1 MTRSALLPMRMCV
14 SMLPR
19 QCGMQVAL
27 APAYAGPRTIQF
39 KTGRGGIQ
47 GFIIPGPRVIR
58 ESESMKLTRLRLLGF
73 KSFVEPTDF
82 LIEPGLTGVVGPN
95 GCGKSNLVE
104 ALRWVMGESS
114 HKSMRAASMDDV
126 IFSGNTS
133 RPARNNAEVAM
144 MIDNADRGAPAAF
157 NDTDLLE
164 IARRIERESG
174 SNYRIN
180 GRDVRARD
188 VQILFADASTGARSP
203 ALVHQGRIGEIIQ
216 AKPEQ
221 RRRVLEEAAG
231 ISGLHARR
239 HEAELRLKAAETNL
253 TRVEDVIAQLAG
265 QMEALKKQ
273 ARQAVRYRNVSAQV
287 RKAEAT
293 LYHLRWTAAQ
303 TEVGEAERAK
313 DLAVREV
320 AARTEAE
327 AEASV
332 RQANAAASLPD
343 LRDAEAR
350 AAAALHRLKLALA
363 DLDRE
368 EQRARDRLAE
378 LDKRLVQFGADRE
391 REERLAAEAEEAI
404 ARIAAEEET
413 IRAEAHANAGRRSGV
428 DAKVAEADAAL
439 SAAETVFSELTSK
452 LAALTAERN
461 QLENAVREHANRAAR
476 AESEIAGIERELAS
490 LQAVDGP
497 DLAALA
503 AAVETSQAAVAEAES
518 ATLEA
523 EGAHAEA
530 RRQLEAARAPLAD
543 TERKA
548 QRLETEAKTLSKVL
562 AVETK
567 NLWPPVMDSVAVAKG
582 YEKAL
587 GAALGDELDA
597 PVDPSA
603 PMRWMGAAIDPSD
616 ADLPQGVEPLA
627 KHVEAPPEL
636 ARRLSQIGVV
646 DRAQGA
652 ALVAHLKAGQRL
664 VSLEGDLWRW
674 DGFAAAAHA
683 PTGAARRLAERA
695 RLSDIEAELQIARR
709 EVEAAR
715 AQKEAAEAA
724 LQQAGERE
732 TQART
737 AAREAQRQTN
747 AARDRHEAAEREA
760 SRDAA
765 RLSAL
770 EEARARLTATRDE
783 AATAK
788 TQASDAL
795 AALAPAANLETELAT
810 VREDISGKRAV
821 LADIRAEQ
829 QAIVREAELADRR
842 LKALAAD
849 RSASEQRMQGARG
862 QLVTLEARVAE
873 TQNERTALADAPHAF
888 AERRDALGSEVLLA
902 ETDRQEC
909 ADRLQAAESELAAA
923 DRDARA
929 ALEAASH
936 AREELARSEERFEG
950 AKRRLTD
957 VAREIHDMLE
967 VEPSEVAAMA
977 ELKAEDAVPGLA
989 ETEATLERLRRER
1002 ERLGAVNLRADEEL
1016 QEVEAQHTA
1025 LTTERDDLVEAIKKL
1040 RLGIQSLNREARER
1054 LLTSFEQ
1061 VNKHFQH
1068 LFTQLFGGGTA
1079 ELQLIESED
1088 PLEAG
1093 LEILAKP
1100 PGKKPATLSLL
1111 SGGEQALTAMALIF
1125 AVFLTNPAPICV
1137 LDEVDAPLDD
1147 HNVERFCDL
1156 LDEMTKSTD
1165 TRFVI
1170 ITHNPITMARMNR
1183 LYGVT
1188 MAERG
1193 VSQLVSVDLE
1203 AAVRFLE
1210 AS

>member
-1 MTRSALLPMRMCV
+1 
-14 SMLPR
+14 
-19 QCGMQVAL
+19 
-27 APAYAGPRTIQF
+27 
-39 KTGRGGIQ
+39 
-47 GFIIPGPRVIR
+47 
-58 ESESMKLTRLRLLGF
+58 MKLTRLRLLGF

-114 HKSMRAASMDDV
+114 YKSMRASSMDDV

-144 MIDNADRGAPAAF
+144 TIDNSDRGAPAAF
-157 NDTDLLE
+157 NDTDMLE
-164 IARRIERESG
+164 IARRIEREAG

-253 TRVEDVIAQLAG
+253 LRAEDVIGQLTG
-265 QMEALKKQ
+265 QVEALKKQ
-273 ARQAVRYRNVSAQV
+273 ARQAIRYRTVSAQV
-287 RKAEAT
+287 RKQEAT
-293 LYHLRWTAAQ
+293 LYHLRWTAATIEV
-303 TEVGEAERAK
+303 TEADAAK
-313 DLAVREV
+313 DLCVREV

-327 AEASV
+327 VEASK
-332 RQANAAASLPD
+332 RQANAAASLPE
-343 LRDAEAR
+343 LREAEA
-350 AAAALHRLKLALA
+350 AAGAALHRLNLALA

-368 EQRARDRLAE
+368 EQRAKDRIAE
-378 LDKRLVQFGADRE
+378 LDKRLVQFAADSDRE
-391 REERLAAEAEEAI
+391 RRLAADAEEAI

-428 DAKVAEADAAL
+428 DTKVAEADTAL
-439 SAAETVFSELTSK
+439 NAAEKIFADVTAK

-461 QLENAVREHANRAAR
+461 QLEHAVRDHAARAAR
-476 AESEIAGIERELAS
+476 AETEIAGIERELAG
-490 LQAVDGP
+490 LKGTDGP

-503 AAVETSQAAVAEAES
+503 AAVEAVQQAVAAAETAAVDAEIAHAAARAKLEATRNPLAEAE
-518 ATLEA
+518 
-523 EGAHAEA
+523 
-530 RRQLEAARAPLAD
+530 RRL
-543 TERKA
+543 

-567 NLWPPVMDSVAVAKG
+567 NMWPPVMDHISVAKG

-587 GAALGDELDA
+587 GAALGDDLDA
-597 PVDPSA
+597 PADPSA
-603 PMRWMGAAIDPSD
+603 PMRWMGSAIDP
-616 ADLPQGVEPLA
+616 ADPTLPRGAEPLLTR
-627 KHVEAPPEL
+627 VQAPGEL
-636 ARRLSQIGVV
+636 ARRLNQIGVV
-646 DRAQGA
+646 DKETGPRLAPQ
-652 ALVAHLKAGQRL
+652 LKPGQRL
-664 VSLEGDLWRW
+664 VTLEGDLWRW

-695 RLSDIEAELQIARR
+695 RLADIETELQS
-709 EVEAAR
+709 AR
-715 AQKEAAEAA
+715 AQLDAARQQKDAAEGALRTAAEAETEA
-724 LQQAGERE
+724 RNASRER
-732 TQART
+732 Q
-737 AAREAQRQTN
+737 RELN

-760 SRDAA
+760 NRNAA
-765 RLSAL
+765 RVSAL
-770 EEARARLTATRDE
+770 DEARQRLTATRDE
-783 AATAK
+783 AAEARR
-788 TQASDAL
+788 QAETAL
-795 AALAPAANLETELAT
+795 AALAPAATFEAELAT
-810 VREDISGKRAV
+810 VREDIMGKRAV
-821 LADIRAEQ
+821 LAEVRAEQ

-842 LKALAAD
+842 LKALEAD
-849 RSASEQRMQGARG
+849 RAASVQRQDGARNQIATLEQRMAEAQAAR
-862 QLVTLEARVAE
+862 TELE
-873 TQNERTALADAPHAF
+873 NAPQVF
-888 AERRDALGSEVLLA
+888 AEKRGALLSEVQLA
-902 ETDRQEC
+902 EADRRAC
-909 ADRLQAAESELAAA
+909 ADRLQAAENAQAEA

-936 AREELARSEERFEG
+936 AREELARTEERHEG
-950 AKRRLTD
+950 AKRRLAD
-957 VAREIHDMLE
+957 IAREIHDMLE
-967 VEPSEVAAMA
+967 VEPAAVAELA
-977 ELKAEDAVPGLA
+977 ELKAEDALPDLA

-1002 ERLGAVNLRADEEL
+1002 ERLGAVNLRAEEEL
-1016 QEVEAQHTA
+1016 TEVEAQLTSLTA
-1025 LTTERDDLVEAIKKL
+1025 ERDDLVQAIGKL
-1040 RLGIQSLNREARER
+1040 RQGIQSLNREARER
-1054 LLTSFEQ
+1054 LLASFEQ

-1093 LEILAKP
+1093 LEILARP

-1156 LDEMTKSTD
+1156 LDEMIKSTD

-1203 AAVRFLE
+1203 AAVRFRE